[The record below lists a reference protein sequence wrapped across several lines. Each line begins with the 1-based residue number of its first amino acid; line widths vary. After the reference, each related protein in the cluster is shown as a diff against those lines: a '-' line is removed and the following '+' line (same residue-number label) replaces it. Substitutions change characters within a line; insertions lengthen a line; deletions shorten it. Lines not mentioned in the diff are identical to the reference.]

1 MKAGSKKTKKVLV
14 VDVGGTHVKALA
26 TGHLQERK
34 IASGLKM
41 TASKMAE
48 DVKRLTKDWEYD
60 VLRLQW
66 CHDRYGFGF
75 AAQMGLRR

>member
-60 VLRLQW
+60 VVREEMTPQFSPDIRLRP
-66 CHDRYGFGF
+66 GS
-75 AAQMGLRR
+75 